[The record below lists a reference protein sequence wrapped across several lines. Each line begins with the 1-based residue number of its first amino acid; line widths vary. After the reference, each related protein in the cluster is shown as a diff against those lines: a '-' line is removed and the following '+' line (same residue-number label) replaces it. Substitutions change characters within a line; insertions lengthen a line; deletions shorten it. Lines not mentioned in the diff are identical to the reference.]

1 MAGKKQR
8 NRKQT
13 KQQSEQLETIAFSC
27 WFCVI
32 ASHSFCL
39 IFFDRFRMP
48 STPLIYLALNTS
60 VHYILMP
67 VAFSLVKQ
75 FAKGIT
81 DFYQQDVVANEIFLR
96 QRRVENGLKRL
107 F

>member
-1 MAGKKQR
+1 
-8 NRKQT
+8 
-13 KQQSEQLETIAFSC
+13 
-27 WFCVI
+27 
-32 ASHSFCL
+32 
-39 IFFDRFRMP
+39 
-48 STPLIYLALNTS
+48 
-60 VHYILMP
+60 MP
-67 VAFSLVKQ
+67 VVSLVKQ

>member
-1 MAGKKQR
+1 
-8 NRKQT
+8 
-13 KQQSEQLETIAFSC
+13 
-27 WFCVI
+27 
-32 ASHSFCL
+32 
-39 IFFDRFRMP
+39 
-48 STPLIYLALNTS
+48 
-60 VHYILMP
+60 MP